1 MTKNRTLCPKTG
13 NLCEGRQAL
22 IGLQT
27 QLSIDAATR
36 SKPNIVQDN
45 DSTVI
50 RTLKQV
56 ANVASRGATSQAERG
71 MAEYSRVIDKALDA
85 PLPDCVGSFCGS
97 LGTLV
102 LAYGDTFMPQVV
114 KTYHID
120 RA

>member
-1 MTKNRTLCPKTG
+1 MTKNRTVCPKSG

-22 IGLQT
+22 TDLQT

-36 SKPNIVQDN
+36 NKPNIVQDN

-50 RTLKQV
+50 RALKQV
-56 ANVASRGATSQAERG
+56 ANLASRSATSQAERG
-71 MAEYSRVIDKALDA
+71 MAEYSSAIDKALDA

-102 LAYGDTFMPQVV
+102 LAYGDTFMPRVI
-114 KTYHID
+114 KTHHID